1 MIHIGLD
8 AGSTTVKVVAAN
20 EKGDIVYKEYRRH
33 FADISGTAVGML
45 DRMRQK
51 LGNVPAHLSVT
62 GSAGMWARPHPG
74 ENRVPHRLT
83 LRGILQDGRA
93 EPTGA

>member
-62 GSAGMWARPHPG
+62 GSAGMGIAERTGIPSCRRWWRPA
-74 ENRVPHRLT
+74 NWC
-83 LRGILQDGRA
+83 
-93 EPTGA
+93 